1 MRVTGE
7 RPDHVIHHQIDL
19 CLKAASLRMDIK
31 EKWLYLFVVC
41 SSNGA
46 WMSLLKRV
54 RWSAIKSS
62 DRQYNVK
69 QHTRLVNTQVKSR
82 VDVGRRG
89 NLVLGGGKPVGC
101 ELLLVCGLQAANR
114 QRQDDVVGL
123 GSSCCGGVVIS
134 SIFLWWLGIPLWLW
148 LPDGREQLLCFSS
161 QTVVVVDGK
170 GGGGKY
176 IKNKTNTHHKK

>member
-1 MRVTGE
+1 M
-7 RPDHVIHHQIDL
+7 
-19 CLKAASLRMDIK
+19 
-31 EKWLYLFVVC
+31 
-41 SSNGA
+41 
-46 WMSLLKRV
+46 
-54 RWSAIKSS
+54 
-62 DRQYNVK
+62 
-69 QHTRLVNTQVKSR
+69 NTQVKSR
-82 VDVGRRG
+82 VDVGSRG